1 MHGSPRLAIGLRQ
14 VTHLLLA
21 AALAAGSTAALTTA
35 AHADS
40 NAVAAKKK
48 KKKKCKKGFVRKKG
62 KCKKRKS
69 PAITITIPPTGTAPG
84 VIPPGPPAVLSI
96 TPTSHDFG
104 NVPIGTASAP
114 QTFVVTNSGGQSGVV
129 TYTTSGDEE
138 FKVSNDL
145 CTERV
150 LPTGGTCSLD
160 VRFIPPGPPAPGL
173 GPHEATLAVEAPG
186 TSASASLSGFG
197 TLF

>member
-14 VTHLLLA
+14 VTPLLLA

-40 NAVAAKKK
+40 SAVAAKKK
-48 KKKKCKKGFVRKKG
+48 KCKKAGKRGVPVKKKK

-69 PAITITIPPTGTAPG
+69 PIIIPPVGTAPG
-84 VIPPGPPAVLSI
+84 GVAPLGPPAVLSI

-114 QTFVVTNSGGQSGVV
+114 RTFVVTNSGGQSGVV
-129 TYTTSGDEE
+129 TYTISGAHE
-138 FKVSNDL
+138 FRVSNDL
-145 CTERV
+145 CTGRT
-150 LPTGGTCSLD
+150 LATGGTCSFD

-173 GPHEATLAVEAPG
+173 GPHEATLAVDAPG
-186 TSASASLSGFG
+186 TSASASLAGFG
-197 TLF
+197 TL